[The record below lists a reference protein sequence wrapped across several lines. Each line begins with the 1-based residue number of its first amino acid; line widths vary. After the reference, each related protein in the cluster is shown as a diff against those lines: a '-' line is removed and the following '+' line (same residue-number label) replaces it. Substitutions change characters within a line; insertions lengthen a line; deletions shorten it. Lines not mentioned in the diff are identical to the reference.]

1 MSRQWTAEVL
11 LLDGDT
17 IRTWYQH
24 NQEDGIE
31 GLASFGH
38 EGGSCWLTT
47 EQKDKLKAWIATTL
61 PRSTRAAGARI
72 AAECAIEY
80 QTRSNK
86 QEYYWQNGSLGNT
99 VTWHPRPSPTAAKR
113 KAKRS

>member
-47 EQKDKLKAWIATTL
+47 EQKDKLKA
-61 PRSTRAAGARI
+61 
-72 AAECAIEY
+72 
-80 QTRSNK
+80 
-86 QEYYWQNGSLGNT
+86 
-99 VTWHPRPSPTAAKR
+99 
-113 KAKRS
+113 